1 MSEEDLRVLATA
13 NPDAFRKVK
22 NAMDTIRVKQ
32 SRDDPNAFAAYIL
45 RDEQTGKPIKQAP
58 YHKKVQDIASK
69 DSRAVIWGHV
79 GMGKCVTSG
88 TIFTLDS
95 GEPVDLTT
103 LRSLRSAGP
112 VRVLSLDTTTGQ
124 PYWAPVKSIDYDGKV
139 PCITV
144 ETDLGNVTTISANH
158 PFYVR
163 RGPREGWV
171 EARNLL
177 EGDAVYGPSSY
188 TAPQRAWFPKED
200 AATIGL
206 LLNLIA
212 SSASLEEQDKEQKP
226 EGVKF
231 IIPKK
236 LTDPLADSILYML
249 RQMCEARGWN
259 LSAEQVDLGYL
270 CKIPEVGKFLRSYG
284 YTFDYEFRVYRWMP
298 RVVSNDPM
306 GFPGA
311 IFASGDEV
319 LWTLIDHLLVGRLR
333 LNHGVLGSFEG
344 WSCKFIDRGCRFVLT
359 RLGLAHKRHRSTK
372 TPWTRLLGK
381 SVSDAFE
388 RLKKVAHPYYKLLD
402 RVLLPYQDLGG
413 HSGPYDKR
421 VWVETRIR
429 RITPAGLRETFAVEI
444 DDPRHTHVTDGIL
457 THNTQQLSI
466 ARVLWEIGRN
476 PNIRVVIVQATIG
489 LAEGIVTSLKNHIEN
504 NPRVHK
510 VFPNLKPGEEWTT
523 SQFSVDRPGNLKDP
537 TVTAVGSEGNILGR
551 RIDLLILDDAL
562 TLENTRLEG
571 RRASFLRWL
580 QSTLFTRL
588 EPGSRVIFIGNA
600 WDPQDAMHYYS
611 KIETWN
617 AYRFPVRDQKTK
629 EPLWPERWPRDRI
642 EAFVKENPLEAA
654 RALDCNA
661 ESDQGSRFKEAA
673 IIAAIDAGRGIFG
686 PKNRIE
692 SRDEIPA
699 DWITATGVDLG
710 LKREVGADYT
720 SFVHWALTPAGKKV
734 VLAVDRGRYDYDEII
749 SLVIDAHMRYGSMV
763 YVESVQ
769 AQRWIVDA
777 VQKQCPGIPVAYF
790 FTSGRGGFQNKHSST
805 FGIEAVAKD
814 FVKNVITLLASEGS
828 ASGTTDGVCPN
839 VSNLIFEAR
848 SYTAGP
854 GHHSGDSLMAA
865 WIGHQAL
872 NRAAG
877 LISSVE
883 IDARIQPD
891 GSYGYDQEMA
901 GALDRLNP
909 GKRGDQ
915 PSLEEIKK
923 MAFKEMFQDVLGN
936 LGDY

>member
-1 MSEEDLRVLATA
+1 MSEVDLRVLAEADPT
-13 NPDAFRKVK
+13 AFRKVK
-22 NAMDTIRVKQ
+22 NAMDAIRVKQ

-45 RDEQTGKPIKQAP
+45 RDEQTGRPIKQAP
-58 YHKKVQDIASK
+58 YHKKVQEIAST
-69 DSRAVIWGHV
+69 DARAVIWGHV

-88 TIFTLDS
+88 TIFTGEA
-95 GEPVDLTT
+95 GEPLDLT
-103 LRSLRSAGP
+103 SLRVRRAAGP
-112 VRVLSLDTTTGQ
+112 VKVLSIDTTTGA
-124 PYWAPVKSIDYDGKV
+124 PYWAPVKSINFDGRV
-139 PCITV
+139 PCLSI
-144 ETDLGNVTTISANH
+144 ETDAGHTTTVSANH

-163 RGPREGWV
+163 RAGREGWV
-171 EARNLL
+171 EARRVL
-177 EGDAVYGPSSY
+177 EGDIVF
-188 TAPQRAWFPKED
+188 APGEYEPPIKSWFPKDD
-200 AATIGL
+200 AFVLGL
-206 LLNLIA
+206 LINMIDG
-212 SSASLEEQDKEQKP
+212 SAVLHEITQDVSFALPRRLKTTLSDSLL
-226 EGVKF
+226 F
-231 IIPKK
+231 I
-236 LTDPLADSILYML
+236 L
-249 RQMCEARGWN
+249 RQTCEARGWAIAAEP
-259 LSAEQVDLGYL
+259 LSDEGGYL
-270 CKIPEVGKFLRSYG
+270 CTLKGAAKFLRTYG
-284 YTFDYEFRVYRWMP
+284 YTVGNLDAGKGQYRP
-298 RVVSNDPM
+298 TIFSDETL
-306 GFPGA
+306 GFPPSLFGCVD
-311 IFASGDEV
+311 S
-319 LWTLIDHLLVGRLR
+319 LWSLLDGLFVGRLR
-333 LNHGVLGSFEG
+333 SGHTLGVFDSFLDSRIE
-344 WSCKFIDRGCRFVLT
+344 RGLSTILT
-359 RLGLAHKRHRSTK
+359 RFGLPHKSHRGTHPARSK
-372 TPWTRLLGK
+372 LFGK
-381 SVSDAFE
+381 AVAIMFE
-388 RLKKVAHPYYKLLD
+388 RLKKVANTYYKLFE
-402 RVLLPYQDLGG
+402 RVLSSYVEDMLPTK
-413 HSGPYDKR
+413 GPDDSR
-421 VWVETRIR
+421 VWVETRVR
-429 RITPAGLRETFAVEI
+429 TVKPAGVLDTFAVEI

-562 TLENTRLEG
+562 TLENTRLES
-571 RRASFLRWL
+571 RRSSFLRWL

-720 SFVHWALTPAGKKV
+720 SFVHWALTPEGKKV
-734 VLAVDRGRYDYDEII
+734 ILAVDRGRYDYDEII

-805 FGIEAVAKD
+805 FGIEAVARD
-814 FVKNVITLLASEGS
+814 FAKNVITLLASEGS

-872 NRAAG
+872 IRAAG

-901 GALDRLNP
+901 GSLDRLNP

-915 PSLEEIKK
+915 PSMEELKK

>member
-1 MSEEDLRVLATA
+1 
-13 NPDAFRKVK
+13 
-22 NAMDTIRVKQ
+22 
-32 SRDDPNAFAAYIL
+32 
-45 RDEQTGKPIKQAP
+45 
-58 YHKKVQDIASK
+58 
-69 DSRAVIWGHV
+69 
-79 GMGKCVTSG
+79 MGKCVTSG
-88 TIFTLDS
+88 TIFTLES

-103 LRSLRSAGP
+103 LRTLRAEGP
-112 VRVLSLDTTTGQ
+112 VRVLSLDTKTGE

-139 PCITV
+139 PCLTI
-144 ETDLGNVTTISANH
+144 ETDLGNVTTVSANH
-158 PFYVR
+158 PFFVR
-163 RGPREGWV
+163 RGAREGWV

-177 EGDAVYGPSSY
+177 EGDAVYAPNKY
-188 TAPQRAWFPKED
+188 TPTQKAWFSKDD
-200 AATIGL
+200 AATLGL
-206 LLNLIA
+206 LLNLIGG
-212 SSASLEEQDKEQKP
+212 SASLDERDKSNKP
-226 EGVKF
+226 SGLTF

-236 LTDPLADSILYML
+236 LTEPLADSILYML
-249 RQMCEARGWN
+249 RQACEARSWKI
-259 LSAEQVDLGYL
+259 SVETVKLGYL
-270 CKIPEVGKFLRSYG
+270 CKVDDAAKFLRSHG
-284 YTFDYEFRVYRWMP
+284 YKPDYEYRGYRWMP
-298 RVVSNDPM
+298 HVTCVEHPM

-319 LWTLIDHLLVGRLR
+319 LLTLVDHLLVGRLR

-344 WSCKFIDRGCRFVLT
+344 WICKLIDRGLRFALT
-359 RLGLAHKRHRSTK
+359 RLGLSHKRHRTTH

-381 SVSDAFE
+381 SVADVFE
-388 RLKKVAHPYYKLLD
+388 RLKKIAHPYYKMLD
-402 RVLLPYQDLGG
+402 RVLLPYRDSRGQE
-413 HSGPYDKR
+413 GPYDKR
-421 VWVETRIR
+421 VWVETRVR
-429 RITPAGLRETFAVEI
+429 KTTPAGLQDTFAVEI

-562 TLENTRLEG
+562 TLENTRLET

-629 EPLWPERWPRDRI
+629 EPLWPERWPKDRI

-673 IIAAIDAGRGIFG
+673 IIAAVNAGRGMFG
-686 PKNRIE
+686 LKNRIE
-692 SRDEIPA
+692 NRDEIPA

-720 SFVHWALTPAGKKV
+720 SFVHWALTPEGKKV
-734 VLAVDRGRYDYDEII
+734 ILAVDRGRYDYDEII
-749 SLVIDAHMRYGSMV
+749 SLVIDAHMRYGSMI

-769 AQRWIVDA
+769 AQRWVVDA

-805 FGIEAVAKD
+805 FGIEAVARD
-814 FVKNVITLLASEGS
+814 FAKNTIVLLASEGS
-828 ASGTTDGVCPN
+828 TPETTNGVCPN

-877 LISSVE
+877 MISSVE

-891 GSYGYDQEMA
+891 GSYGMDPEA
-901 GALDRLNP
+901 RGALDRLDP
-909 GKRGDQ
+909 GRRGDQ
-915 PSLEEIKK
+915 PRTLEEMKK
-923 MAFKEMFQDVLGN
+923 MAIREVMQDVLGQ
-936 LGDY
+936 LGAD

>member
-1 MSEEDLRVLATA
+1 MSEEDLRSLASA
-13 NPDAFRKVK
+13 DPVAFRKVK
-22 NAMDTIRVKQ
+22 NAMDAIRVKQ
-32 SRDDPNAFAAYIL
+32 SREDPNAFAAYIL

-58 YHKKVQDIASK
+58 YHKKVQEIASK

-79 GMGKCVTSG
+79 GMGKCVTSD
-88 TIFTLDS
+88 TIFVLES

-103 LRSLRSAGP
+103 LRSLRAAGP
-112 VRVLSLDTTTGQ
+112 VKVMSIDTETGE
-124 PYWAPVKSIDYDGKV
+124 PYWAPVKSIDFDGKV
-139 PCITV
+139 PCLTI
-144 ETDLGNVTTISANH
+144 ETDLGNVTTVSANH

-163 RGPREGWV
+163 RTIREGWV
-171 EARNLL
+171 EARNV
-177 EGDAVYGPSSY
+177 EVGDAVYTPGPY
-188 TAPQRAWFPKED
+188 TPPEKGWFSKDD
-200 AATIGL
+200 AALLGL
-206 LLNLIA
+206 LINLIDR
-212 SSASLEEQDKEQKP
+212 SVSLDYTSKAEKP
-226 EGVKF
+226 DGLMF

-236 LTDPLADSILYML
+236 LTDALADSILFLL
-249 RQMCEARGWN
+249 RQLCEPRGWT
-259 LSAEQVDLGYL
+259 LSVEQVKLGYL
-270 CKIPEVGKFLRSYG
+270 CKLPEAGKFLRSYG
-284 YTFDYEFRVYRWMP
+284 YKPDYEFRGYRWVP
-298 RVVSNDPM
+298 SITSTHSM

-311 IFASGDEV
+311 LFASGDET
-319 LWTLIDHLLVGRLR
+319 LWTLVDHLLVGRLR

-344 WSCKFIDRGCRFVLT
+344 WLCKFIDRGSRTVFS
-359 RLGLAHKRHRSTK
+359 RLGIAHKRHRTSN

-381 SVSDAFE
+381 SIANAFE
-388 RLKKVAHPYYKLLD
+388 RLKKIAHPYYKMLD
-402 RVLLPYQDLGG
+402 RVLVPYRGSPAEEG
-413 HSGPYDKR
+413 RPYDKR
-421 VWVETRIR
+421 VWVETRVR
-429 RITPAGLRETFAVEI
+429 KVTPVGLRDTFAVEI

-562 TLENTRLEG
+562 TLENTRLET
-571 RRASFLRWL
+571 RRSSFLRWL

-611 KIETWN
+611 KIETWK

-629 EPLWPERWPRDRI
+629 EPLWPERWPKDRI
-642 EAFVKENPLEAA
+642 EAFVAENPLEAA

-673 IIAAIDAGRGIFG
+673 IIAAVDRGRGMFG
-686 PKNRIE
+686 VRNRIE
-692 SRDEIPA
+692 SRSEIPA

-710 LKREVGADYT
+710 LKREVGADFT
-720 SFVHWALTPAGKKV
+720 ALVHWAITPEGRKV
-734 VLAVDRGRYDYDEII
+734 ILAIDRGRYDYDEII
-749 SLVIDAHMRYGSMV
+749 NLVIDAHMRYGSMI

-805 FGIEAVAKD
+805 FGIEAVARD
-814 FVKNVITLLASEGS
+814 FAKNLIVLLASEGS
-828 ASGTTDGVCPN
+828 TPETTSGVCPN
-839 VSNLIFEAR
+839 VAQFIFEAR
-848 SYTAGP
+848 SYTAGS

-883 IDARIQPD
+883 IDARVQAD
-891 GSYGYDQEMA
+891 GSYGVEQVTAPKMGRDEMRRVA
-901 GALDRLNP
+901 MT
-909 GKRGDQ
+909 
-915 PSLEEIKK
+915 EF
-923 MAFKEMFQDVLGN
+923 MQDILGQVASD
-936 LGDY
+936 G

>member
-13 NPDAFRKVK
+13 DPAAFRKVK
-22 NAMDTIRVKQ
+22 NAMDAIRVKQ

-58 YHKKVQDIASK
+58 YHKKIQEIASR

-79 GMGKCVTSG
+79 GMGKCVTSE
-88 TIFTLDS
+88 TIFTGEA
-95 GEPVDLTT
+95 GEPLDLT
-103 LRSLRSAGP
+103 SLRVRRAAGP
-112 VRVLSLDTTTGQ
+112 VKVLSIDTSTGQ
-124 PYWAPVKSIDYDGKV
+124 PYWAPVKSINFDGRV
-139 PCITV
+139 PCISI
-144 ETDLGNVTTISANH
+144 ETDVGHATTVSANH

-163 RGPREGWV
+163 RAGREGWV
-171 EARNLL
+171 EARRVL
-177 EGDAVYGPSSY
+177 EGDVVFSPGEYEPPIKS
-188 TAPQRAWFPKED
+188 WFSKDD
-200 AATIGL
+200 AFALGL
-206 LLNLIA
+206 LVNLIDDSTVLHEVPRELSFA
-212 SSASLEEQDKEQKP
+212 LPRRLRTTLSDSLLF
-226 EGVKF
+226 V
-231 IIPKK
+231 
-236 LTDPLADSILYML
+236 L
-249 RQMCEARGWN
+249 RQVCESRGWGI
-259 LSAEQVDLGYL
+259 SAEALSDEGGYL
-270 CKIPEVGKFLRSYG
+270 CTIRGADKFLRSYNFSVSYVDAG
-284 YTFDYEFRVYRWMP
+284 KGQFRP
-298 RVVSNDPM
+298 TISSAETL
-306 GFPGA
+306 GFPPSLFGCA
-311 IFASGDEV
+311 DS
-319 LWTLIDHLLVGRLR
+319 LWSLLDGLFVGRLR
-333 LNHGVLGSFEG
+333 SNTSLGVFDSFFD
-344 WSCKFIDRGCRFVLT
+344 SKIQRGLCTILT
-359 RLGLAHKRHRSTK
+359 RLGLPHKSHRGTHPARSK
-372 TPWTRLLGK
+372 LFGK
-381 SVSDAFE
+381 AVAVVFE
-388 RLKKVAHPYYKLLD
+388 RLKKVANSYYKLFE
-402 RVLLPYQDLGG
+402 RVLSSYVEGALATKRPDDG
-413 HSGPYDKR
+413 R
-421 VWVETRIR
+421 VWVPTRVR
-429 RITPAGLRETFAVEI
+429 SVSPAGVLDTFAVEI

-562 TLENTRLEG
+562 TLENTRLET

-629 EPLWPERWPRDRI
+629 EPLWPERWPKDRI
-642 EAFVKENPLEAA
+642 EAFITENPLEAA

-661 ESDQGSRFKEAA
+661 ESDQGSRFKEEA
-673 IIAAIDAGRGIFG
+673 IIGACDAGRGMFG
-686 PKNRIE
+686 SRNRLE
-692 SRDEIPA
+692 NRDELPA

-710 LKREVGADYT
+710 LKKEVGSDYT
-720 SFVHWALTPAGKKV
+720 SFVHWALTPEGKKV
-734 VLAVDRGRYDYDEII
+734 ILAVDRGRYDYDEII
-749 SLVIDAHMRYGSMV
+749 SLVIDAHMRYGSMI

-769 AQRWIVDA
+769 AQRWVVDA

-805 FGIEAVAKD
+805 FGIEAVARD
-814 FVKNVITLLASEGS
+814 FKKNVIVLLASEGS
-828 ASGTTDGVCPN
+828 PSGTVEGVCPN

-877 LISSVE
+877 LVSSVE
-883 IDARIQPD
+883 IDARMQPD
-891 GSYGYDQEMA
+891 GSYGADTLTGSNFDQ
-901 GALDRLNP
+901 LNP

-915 PSLEEIKK
+915 PHTLSEMKK
-923 MAFKEMFQDVLGN
+923 MAIKEVMQDVLSR
-936 LGDY
+936 LGMD